1 MSKNFVDAWNRV
13 ATADQQ
19 IQRMHDLRSPP
30 AGLKVRA
37 GRAAHRA
44 QIVRTQAEE
53 GDKTIQRLYRQAT
66 SFASNY
72 IYIENQYFQY
82 AEWAKYLKQLRR
94 DFIAAWKAAGQPM
107 NKLPDL
113 HVFIVIPTPE
123 RPQMVPATHETVK
136 ALGHGTSMP
145 NQDKEVERE
154 LALREHEKELATYEF
169 KGRKNGA
176 PPELVRGSKPA
187 SPDGESRSNADIA
200 KELDSLGIKTLV
212 ASLWTYDH
220 AGDSKGE
227 KYREI
232 YIHSKLMII
241 DDAFFTLG
249 SANMNLRSMAVDAE
263 INIGC
268 DDPLLSEKL
277 RREVFAMHSG
287 NQMYCDGGDGGTNA
301 MHKTFRA
308 WIKLL
313 LRNRNSKGQQC
324 PGTGFLLPFEDHRTS
339 NIRLA

>member
-1 MSKNFVDAWNRV
+1 
-13 ATADQQ
+13 
-19 IQRMHDLRSPP
+19 
-30 AGLKVRA
+30 
-37 GRAAHRA
+37 
-44 QIVRTQAEE
+44 
-53 GDKTIQRLYRQAT
+53 
-66 SFASNY
+66 
-72 IYIENQYFQY
+72 
-82 AEWAKYLKQLRR
+82 
-94 DFIAAWKAAGQPM
+94 
-107 NKLPDL
+107 
-113 HVFIVIPTPE
+113 
-123 RPQMVPATHETVK
+123 MVPATHETVK

-154 LALREHEKELATYEF
+154 LALREREKELAAYEF
-169 KGRKNGA
+169 KERKNGA

-277 RREVFAMHSG
+277 RREVFSLHSG
-287 NQMYCDGGDGGTNA
+287 NSEQCDGGDGSSTSIANTFILWKRLLTNN
-301 MHKTFRA
+301 KVKREEQ
-308 WIKLL
+308 
-313 LRNRNSKGQQC
+313 NSLV
-324 PGTGFLLPFEDHRTS
+324 GFLIPFEDKRTS
-339 NIRLA
+339 KIRLA

>member
-1 MSKNFVDAWNRV
+1 
-13 ATADQQ
+13 
-19 IQRMHDLRSPP
+19 
-30 AGLKVRA
+30 
-37 GRAAHRA
+37 
-44 QIVRTQAEE
+44 
-53 GDKTIQRLYRQAT
+53 
-66 SFASNY
+66 
-72 IYIENQYFQY
+72 
-82 AEWAKYLKQLRR
+82 
-94 DFIAAWKAAGQPM
+94 
-107 NKLPDL
+107 
-113 HVFIVIPTPE
+113 
-123 RPQMVPATHETVK
+123 
-136 ALGHGTSMP
+136 MP

-154 LALREHEKELATYEF
+154 LALREREKELATYEF

-187 SPDGESRSNADIA
+187 SPDSESRSNADIA

-268 DDPLLSEKL
+268 DEPLLSEKL
-277 RREVFAMHSG
+277 RREVFSMHSG
-287 NQMYCDGGDGGTNA
+287 GAASCDGGNGTSSSIKFA
-301 MHKTFRA
+301 FEA
-308 WIKLL
+308 WQEL
-313 LRNRNSKGQQC
+313 LRINQNKKDTRK
-324 PGTGFLLPFEDHRTS
+324 PITGFLLPFFDVRTS
-339 NIRLA
+339 SIRLA

>member
-1 MSKNFVDAWNRV
+1 MK
-13 ATADQQ
+13 
-19 IQRMHDLRSPP
+19 
-30 AGLKVRA
+30 
-37 GRAAHRA
+37 
-44 QIVRTQAEE
+44 
-53 GDKTIQRLYRQAT
+53 
-66 SFASNY
+66 
-72 IYIENQYFQY
+72 
-82 AEWAKYLKQLRR
+82 
-94 DFIAAWKAAGQPM
+94 
-107 NKLPDL
+107 KLPDL

-123 RPQMVPATHETVK
+123 RTQMVPATHETVK

-145 NQDKEVERE
+145 NQDKELERE
-154 LALREHEKELATYEF
+154 LAEETAHQERMKELGRYDF
-169 KGRKNGA
+169 KESQNSA
-176 PPELVRGSKPA
+176 PPELVRKPKSQ
-187 SPDGESRSNADIA
+187 SPNTHPRSNADIA

-220 AGDSKGE
+220 DGVSKGQ

-249 SANMNLRSMAVDAE
+249 SANLNLRSMAVDAE

-268 DDPLLSEKL
+268 DDPRLSEKL
-277 RREVFAMHSG
+277 RREIFAMHSG

-313 LRNRNSKGQQC
+313 SRNRNSKGQQR
-324 PGTGFLLPFEDHRTS
+324 PSTGFLLPFEDHRTS
-339 NIRLA
+339 DIRLA